1 MPTSPSH
8 PKTRPSS
15 LACVECRKHRV
26 KCDAL
31 KPACSRC
38 VTAQIDCVFLPSR
51 RGAKPR
57 LGTTT
62 QLGTN
67 AWANTNIS
75 TVSCSETMGE
85 KSCTD
90 ENSLPQS
97 HHPSHLNGPSDC
109 GNLPVRIVPEGRL
122 LRLYYENFH
131 SAHPILVPAPL
142 FEEWYYPLYSSQV
155 VKFIGSQYSVVISND
170 TFFESTRLILN
181 ETTDSTPQMVQAL
194 LLYSIIMR
202 ARNNPSQAKSSL
214 CLVTDIAIEFGM
226 YQGDFATKFS
236 GGREYE
242 AESLRQTWWEL
253 FSWEVFIVS
262 LHANTDLRCADVS
275 PMACLPCEELVYAS
289 LRSLPESKSL
299 ASFRARVFAEDEDAN
314 PFSSFAYRIEA
325 VRILARV
332 LVLSSLPDSQHGQLQ
347 AVANTLVS
355 WIHHLPRQ
363 KIDIMDKYGNIYEM
377 LFQAHFTIQ
386 YAAMLLH
393 LPRGNLQPTFPRSMI
408 PICPVTPVRLS
419 PSLTRHVHDVKTIE
433 ASKRLSD
440 LLSVR
445 SDSRGYSPL
454 VFGSTLCGLI
464 QLAAI
469 ELHGPECFDHHQN
482 RVVLILGCL
491 RLLRS
496 NWYLAREA
504 HSHLRGT
511 AARTATNFAGYSP
524 FESTR
529 PRIQSQGANMN
540 IDETTA
546 SIAMLDDDLIDAFSG
561 ILAMFVDPACGNFFS
576 QNPIPSPHFQSD
588 APHHILQI

>member
-1 MPTSPSH
+1 
-8 PKTRPSS
+8 
-15 LACVECRKHRV
+15 
-26 KCDAL
+26 
-31 KPACSRC
+31 
-38 VTAQIDCVFLPSR
+38 
-51 RGAKPR
+51 
-57 LGTTT
+57 
-62 QLGTN
+62 
-67 AWANTNIS
+67 
-75 TVSCSETMGE
+75 MGE
-85 KSCTD
+85 KLCTD
-90 ENSLPQS
+90 ENPVPQS
-97 HHPSHLNGPSDC
+97 HHPSHSNGSSDC
-109 GNLPVRIVPEGRL
+109 GNLPVPIVPEGRL

-142 FEEWYYPLYSSQV
+142 FEEWYYPSYLSQV

-170 TFFESTRLILN
+170 TLFESTRLILN

-202 ARNNPSQAKSSL
+202 ARNDASQAKFSL
-214 CLVTDIAIEFGM
+214 CRATDIAIELGM

-242 AESLRQTWWEL
+242 AESLRRTWWEL
-253 FSWEVFIVS
+253 FSWEVLMAS
-262 LHANTDLRCADVS
+262 LHAKTDLRCTDVS
-275 PMACLPCEELVYAS
+275 PLACLPCEESVYTS

-332 LVLSSLPDSQHGQLQ
+332 LVLSSLPDSQHDQLQ

-355 WIHHLPRQ
+355 WIHYLPRQ
-363 KIDIMDKYGNIYEM
+363 KIDIVDKYGNIDEM

-408 PICPVTPVRLS
+408 PICPVTPFRLS
-419 PSLTRHVHDVKTIE
+419 PSLTRHVHDVKAIE

-454 VFGSTLCGLI
+454 VVFGSTLCGLI

-482 RVVLILGCL
+482 RVVLVLGCL
-491 RLLRS
+491 RLLRA

-504 HSHLRGT
+504 HSHLRGA
-511 AARTATNFAGYSP
+511 AARLATNFAGYSP

-529 PRIQSQGANMN
+529 PSIQSQGANMS
-540 IDETTA
+540 IDETSA
-546 SIAMLDDDLIDAFSG
+546 SIAMLDDDLNDSFSG
-561 ILAMFVDPACGNFFS
+561 ILSRFGDPACGNFFS
-576 QNPIPSPHFQSD
+576 QIPIPSPDFQSD